1 MAGFCSKCGAVLS
14 PGMQFCAACG
24 TPAAAVAVAVPPAP
38 LAVAPPPQSGSSTLK
53 IVLIILAV
61 FVGLGILGA
70 GAFGFFVWR
79 VAHAIHVS
87 GDGNQVTL
95 NTPQGNIRTNETQNF
110 SSSDLGTDIY
120 PGAQSGKGSLR
131 MSLPTGSMV
140 SAVYVTS
147 DSKDQVLGFYKSRF
161 GSDASIFDTVSGSV
175 LTLNK
180 GPQES
185 VVVTITTNSSEY
197 NGKTQIH
204 IVHTTSTRPS

>member
-1 MAGFCSKCGAVLS
+1 
-14 PGMQFCAACG
+14 MQFCAACG